1 MKIVILD
8 GYALNPGD
16 LSYDVLKQFGDLA
29 VYDRTDS
36 EAEAIARIGDGEI
49 VLTNKVPITESLLAA
64 CPGIRLVCVMATGYN
79 VVDCAACARRSIPVT
94 NVPS

>member
-29 VYDRTDS
+29 IYDRTDS
-36 EAEAIARIGDGEI
+36 EYFN
-49 VLTNKVPITESLLAA
+49 TPQ
-64 CPGIRLVCVMATGYN
+64 C
-79 VVDCAACARRSIPVT
+79 
-94 NVPS
+94 